1 MATPFVFN
9 IEEHGRKMEAE
20 RLSESRVADPYI
32 EFGDVLRDYGIEVNR
47 VEATDKDFI
56 RADSAYGKK
65 GNKNGFYKFQLIDNV
80 ATGIF
85 GDWSVSDE
93 PQYWRSNSYKLL
105 SPDERRAHD
114 AKSAALK
121 EHSRQEMLRRQS
133 DTAIRASQDLQR
145 FASCLPEHDHP
156 YLKAKGVQAIGL
168 KTDGQNLYLPVV
180 CNGKVTSYQTITAE
194 GDKYFLRDGKILG
207 GYHFIKSNGSNLKTY
222 FVEGYSTGVT
232 IANATGGN
240 VVVCFFAS
248 NLYEVV
254 KNERA
259 RSNDP
264 IVIAADN
271 DHTKRENAGLKY
283 AEKCVN
289 EFSNVSM
296 VYPEAIQGSDFN
308 DMAAEKGLEEV
319 KKVFGQRKNLI
330 DIFQVDEMEMKTPDW
345 FIKKILPRE
354 NITMF
359 YGASGHM
366 KSFVVIDMALHL
378 AAGMDWH
385 GNKVKAECSTLYLC
399 GEGANG
405 INKRV
410 KAWKKYHGVE
420 KPLPFYMTSMP
431 VALLEQDQTN
441 MMLESLHDFMFQR
454 GLTTYPPTIIVDTL
468 NRNFGNGDEN
478 NTKDMTSWIGAATE
492 ISAITGSMF
501 IIVHHSGKSE
511 GATARGSSALKG
523 AVDCEY
529 HVSMINEE
537 AAKDGLEAPKIRL
550 HCTKMKDYE
559 EPKDI
564 FFEPNSVQL
573 GIDEDGDPITSVVLM
588 PINDIA
594 LHKGQSVDSTIQSIL
609 TQPAGTAKNAQEKTK
624 LVYRDTLLKVAKG
637 IATKAN
643 QPISQFIFMPVN
655 DINTVFR
662 SECIFHGIQP
672 NSSRVAKS
680 RAIEELS
687 KVGLINNMREGDQ
700 QVSSSDK
707 AFIALVNKS
716 AGYGE

>member
-1 MATPFVFN
+1 MTPFVFN

-20 RLSESRVADPYI
+20 RLSANRIEDPYV
-32 EFGDVLRDYGIEVNR
+32 EFGDALRDFGLEINR
-47 VEATDKDFI
+47 VEASDKDFI
-56 RADSAYGKK
+56 RIDSAHGKR
-65 GNKNGFYKFQLIDNV
+65 GNKNGFYKFQIVDDV

-93 PQYWRSNSYKLL
+93 PQFWRSNSYKLL
-105 SPDERRAHD
+105 SPDQRRAFD
-114 AKSAALK
+114 AKSEALK
-121 EHSRQEMLRRQS
+121 EHSRQEMLRRQA
-133 DTAIRASQDLQR
+133 DTAIRASQNMQK

-156 YLKAKGVQAIGL
+156 YLKKKGVQAIGL

-180 CNGKVTSYQTITAE
+180 CNGKITSYQTITQD
-194 GDKYFLRDGKILG
+194 GDKFFLKDGKVTG
-207 GYHFIKSNGSNLKTY
+207 GYHFIKSNGSNLNTY
-222 FVEGYSTGVT
+222 FVEGYATGVT
-232 IANATGGN
+232 IFNATGGN
-240 VVVCFFAS
+240 IVVCFNAS

-254 KNERA
+254 KNERS

-264 IVIAADN
+264 IIVAADN
-271 DHTKRENAGLKY
+271 DYKLRDNVGLKY

-289 EFSNVSM
+289 EFSNVTM

-385 GNKVKAECSTLYLC
+385 GHKVKAECSTLYLC

-410 KAWKKYHGVE
+410 KAWKKYHGIE

-431 VALLEQDQTN
+431 VALLEKDQVN
-441 MMLESLHDFMFQR
+441 MMLESLHNFMYQR
-454 GLTTYPPTIIVDTL
+454 GMETYPPTIIVDTL
-468 NRNFGNGDEN
+468 NRNFGSGDEN
-478 NTKDMTSWIGAATE
+478 STKDVTAWISSATE
-492 ISAITGSMF
+492 VSAITGSMF

-537 AAKDGLEAPKIRL
+537 AAKDGIEAPKIRL

-564 FFEPNSVQL
+564 FFEPNSVHL
-573 GIDEDGDPITSVVLM
+573 GVDEDDDPITSVVLM
-588 PINDIA
+588 PINDVA
-594 LHKGQSVDSTIQSIL
+594 LHKGQSKDSAIQSIL
-609 TQPAGTAKNAQEKTK
+609 TQPVSTGKDTQEKVK
-624 LVYRDTLLKVAKG
+624 IVYLNTMLKVAKG
-637 IATKAN
+637 IAVKSGA
-643 QPISQFIFMPVN
+643 PIGQFIFMPVN

-662 SECIFHGIQP
+662 SECIFNGIEP
-672 NSSRVAKS
+672 NKSRMPKA
-680 RAIEELS
+680 RAIEELV
-687 KVGLINNMREGDQ
+687 KVGLMNMLREGDQ
-700 QVSSSDK
+700 QISSNDQS
-707 AFIALVNKS
+707 FIARVNKL